1 MKLRSAILIP
11 VLCITFFSILFT
23 GLFLININYNFYLT
37 KEIDDLFREA
47 ENLSNTIENHY
58 LPDIDMELQG
68 NFSLFNQLRP
78 ALINKREF
86 FLQWEIHF
94 DLFQNDTVLFSL
106 KRNPIVPEEVKRAL
120 NGKKAY
126 IIRTDNNK
134 TSIFIALP
142 VFREYGNIALA
153 MSKDITSAKHN
164 NKMQFYILSLFMFVS
179 VIILI
184 PLIYILSG
192 LISNPIIQLIEKI
205 KKYKNSELLSDL
217 KNMKI
222 DEIRELHNQFNV
234 LIEEID
240 CKIDLLKEES
250 KTKEIFIDK
259 LNHELYTPITAIKGF
274 AELLIQTPYN
284 KDLFNK
290 GLTHI
295 QRESI
300 RISNLNSNMQNLLL
314 PKDDH
319 RWEILSIKMIINEAW
334 NSLEHFRKI
343 KKISIEINFNFD
355 QLRGNKELI
364 FTLFRNLLENSIK
377 ASFNNSRIYICDKFQ
392 HGIYTISIEDSGI
405 GIPEKDFPYLKEPYF
420 TGSLQKPENKN
431 KGLGLS
437 ICCEIMSYHN
447 GSIDIKSNLPKGTT
461 VFLDFTN
468 ILHFC

>member
-11 VLCITFFSILFT
+11 VLGITFFSILFT
-23 GLFLININYNFYLT
+23 GLFLIHISYNFYLK

-47 ENLSNTIENHY
+47 ENLSNTIEKHY
-58 LPDIDMELQG
+58 LPDINMEFQG
-68 NFSLFNQLRP
+68 SLSLFNQLRP

-86 FLQWEIHF
+86 FLQWKIHF
-94 DLFQNDTVLFSL
+94 DLFQNDKVLFSL
-106 KRNPIVPEEVKRAL
+106 SRNPIVPEEVKRAL
-120 NGKKAY
+120 KGKKTY
-126 IIRTDNNK
+126 IIRTENSI
-134 TSIFIALP
+134 TSIHIALP
-142 VFREYGNIALA
+142 VLREYGNIALA

-164 NKMQFYILSLFMFVS
+164 NKKQFHILFLFMFFS
-179 VIILI
+179 IIVLL

-192 LISNPIIQLIEKI
+192 LVSNPIIQLIEKI
-205 KKYKNSELLSDL
+205 KKYKNCELLSDP

-222 DEIRELHNQFNV
+222 DEIRELHNQFHV
-234 LIEEID
+234 LIKEID
-240 CKIDLLKEES
+240 CKMDLLKEES
-250 KTKEIFIDK
+250 TAKEIFIDK

-284 KDLFNK
+284 EDLFNK

-295 QRESI
+295 RRESI

-319 RWEILSIKMIINEAW
+319 RWEVMSIKMIINEAW
-334 NSLEHFRKI
+334 NSLEHYRQI
-343 KKISIEINFNFD
+343 KKISIGIKFNFG

-377 ASFNNSRIYICDKFQ
+377 ATSNSGRIYISDKIQ
-392 HGIYTISIEDSGI
+392 NGIYTISIEDSGT
-405 GIPEKDFPYLKEPYF
+405 GIPEEEIPFLKEPYF
-420 TGSLQKPENKN
+420 SGSIQKPENKN

-437 ICCEIMSYHN
+437 ICSEIMSYHN
-447 GSIDIKSNLPKGTT
+447 GSIDIKSNFPKGTK